1 VNREAHY
8 RLIHVEM
15 RARGLFQD
23 HLALQKDF
31 VERKVVRA
39 RMAFHRTA
47 PLGIFPQRSALH
59 PPPSCSG
66 QNSKAIAQGAPSPL
80 LPGGIMGLAYEI
92 TAKYCV

>member
-39 RMAFHRTA
+39 RMAGDFS
-47 PLGIFPQRSALH
+47 SA
-59 PPPSCSG
+59 
-66 QNSKAIAQGAPSPL
+66 
-80 LPGGIMGLAYEI
+80 
-92 TAKYCV
+92 